1 MTSVYW
7 NMHIRFLW
15 VNGRSEIHYGIS
27 NDMVW
32 GHETMVA
39 L

>member
-1 MTSVYW
+1 MY
-7 NMHIRFLW
+7 IRFLC

-27 NDMVW
+27 NNMVL